1 MCIAQVKAERWYN
14 THAFVLIHDGVWW
27 AQVQSSFTAVSAEQL
42 IHHMTHAG
50 GTVSHALIDA
60 IQLRKHELTPYL
72 HALLAKPLMPSAHEC
87 EEYARCHALIFL
99 SSWQDIQTVPIIGDI
114 LRRPDDNLC
123 MLYEYLE
130 HTVPAFGVHAIDMLA
145 SVLHDA
151 HAPQSSR
158 IIASTTLGSI
168 GNIHPLTTRSIT
180 KVLRDVL
187 PQPAQV
193 MPDNH
198 ELWSWVVVT
207 LAELR
212 SKAAQPQINQL
223 YQAGFLDPAICGRP
237 DEFARA
243 INESISRTIFRDPLT
258 LYQQ

>member
-1 MCIAQVKAERWYN
+1 
-14 THAFVLIHDGVWW
+14 
-27 AQVQSSFTAVSAEQL
+27 VQSSFTAVSAEQL
-42 IHHMTHAG
+42 IHHITQAG
-50 GTVSHALIDA
+50 STVSRTFIDA
-60 IQLRKHELTPYL
+60 IQLRKDEITPHL
-72 HALLAKPLMPSAHEC
+72 QMLLARRLLPSAHEL

-99 SSWQDIQTVPIIGDI
+99 SSWQDAHTVAILGDV
-114 LRRPDDNLC
+114 LRRPDDNLY
-123 MLYEYLE
+123 MLYEYLDY
-130 HTVPAFGVHAIDMLA
+130 TVPAFGSQAIDMLA
-145 SVLHDA
+145 AVLHDT

-158 IIASTTLGSI
+158 IVASTTLGSI
-168 GNIHPLTTRSIT
+168 ANIHPLTTRSIT

-187 PQPAQV
+187 PQPTHTTQN
-193 MPDNH
+193 NH

-223 YQAGFLDPAICGRP
+223 YQAGFLDPSICGRP

-243 INESISRTIFRDPLT
+243 INESISRTVFRDPLS